1 MDKPEPDAVSDER
14 GLHGD
19 YPVTLESNWNLIDSQ
34 KQTIDTLT
42 AERDELQTKLEAAAY
57 FLAEYRASEYS
68 QGHPWSDD
76 VMTALANLEQAL
88 TPAAVHDFKHK
99 HSCAWFFPMWAE
111 HHNKPCTCTPAAEI
125 KRLKALKGND
135 DG

>member
-42 AERDELQTKLEAAAY
+42 AERDELQTKLEAAETKLKITDEITKAY
-57 FLAEYRASEYS
+57 FSELS
-68 QGHPWSDD
+68 K
-76 VMTALANLEQAL
+76 A
-88 TPAAVHDFKHK
+88 
-99 HSCAWFFPMWAE
+99 
-111 HHNKPCTCTPAAEI
+111 
-125 KRLKALKGND
+125 KALKVND
-135 DG
+135 NEKENKDG